1 MDIILELSN
10 GRRKPLKAVITNKK
24 QLFSIGQTASI
35 LNIPIAKLRY
45 LTIKHQFPT
54 RTKHNRRANGK
65 HHKHRYFLARDIM
78 KLNRYVAGCELTAL
92 ELYKRLNELGLA
104 IEIK

>member
-10 GRRKPLKAVITNKK
+10 GRRKPLKAVITNKR

-35 LNIPIAKLRY
+35 LNISIAKLRY

-78 KLNRYVAGCELTAL
+78 KLNKYTAGIEMQASDLH
-92 ELYKRLNELGLA
+92 KRLNDLGFN
-104 IEIK
+104 